1 MKRCYSCLALLILSP
16 VLLFFGYYAIYS
28 REFAYRISLTVET
41 PAGLR
46 QGSSVIRFF
55 FGPSFGWSSRG
66 ISSRGEATFIDL
78 GEGKNVVALLAQGPR
93 GDAGNLQTLVSQAFF
108 GLSPQGYLKRAPIEV
123 AELPVGTRV
132 ALVGETIPT
141 LVTFSDLADPNSAK
155 VIAPQRFEAAFGSG
169 YALKSASIETVAP
182 GIWPFNL
189 LPMPWPKWLFGE
201 TITRGIEKQ
210 LPFLVVRREE
220 LRNVSADRPGFR
232 PYFHSFVRE
241 SF

>member
-16 VLLFFGYYAIYS
+16 ALLFAGYYAIYS

-55 FGPSFGWSSRG
+55 FGLSFGWSSRG
-66 ISSRGEATFIDL
+66 ISSKGEATFIDL

-93 GDAGNLQTLVSQAFF
+93 GDAGNLQTLVSQVFF

-141 LVTFSDLADPNSAK
+141 LVTFRNPNDRASAK
-155 VIAPQRFEAAFGSG
+155 V
-169 YALKSASIETVAP
+169 VAP
-182 GIWPFNL
+182 TGFAASFGQGYELRSADLEIVSAGIWPFNL
-189 LPMPWPKWLFGE
+189 LPVPWPKSLFGE
-201 TITRGIEKQ
+201 SVIRQIESR
-210 LPFLVVRREE
+210 LPFLVTDREQLWTQRTPPNAPYITQ
-220 LRNVSADRPGFR
+220 LRQFLRD
-232 PYFHSFVRE
+232 
-241 SF
+241 